1 MVLKSVVTNSN
12 TITFHWFYKVC
23 DIIHCVYV
31 RGCQYVCNSRFLSH
45 VEVTLISK
53 CFILPRSTMDIV
65 MLYLVFLLKHSIIL
79 WRWRRQFLSKY
90 RYLAAYYKA
99 SCIYIVTNFRKSHRN
114 FKLNNENLGCAIY
127 FQSLSIPNVH
137 RYAPHNDVSV
147 NDGPHI
153 RWWSHN
159 ILM

>member
-1 MVLKSVVTNSN
+1 MEASVS
-12 TITFHWFYKVC
+12 F
-23 DIIHCVYV
+23 
-31 RGCQYVCNSRFLSH
+31 
-45 VEVTLISK
+45 EISVFS
-53 CFILPRSTMDIV
+53 CILQGFM
-65 MLYLVFLLKHSIIL
+65 Y
-79 WRWRRQFLSKY
+79 
-90 RYLAAYYKA
+90 
-99 SCIYIVTNFRKSHRN
+99 IYIVTNFRKSHRN